1 MYGLNIKFME
11 MNFVTKNNNQF
22 SVEGHSKGLL
32 DIFVQVE
39 ANGET
44 ITNNNKVDYKFHYQK
59 KSKERTT
66 LISFQDQQVVK
77 NIAVPPRSIAKNI
90 IPIQKED
97 LMNVVDPL
105 SSIYYLLFNQ
115 KNNLSCNKQIK
126 VFDGSEVYSLSLS
139 LLETKSKRIH
149 SSKLSYQGSLSSCRL
164 SYKTIS
170 GHEKK
175 DEKKLNKMY
184 VDIYFGKT
192 NKDYIPYYLTNK
204 SGLVTLK
211 MFLRN

>member
-1 MYGLNIKFME
+1 ME
-11 MNFVTKNNNQF
+11 MNFVKKNNNF

-44 ITNNNKVDYKFHYQK
+44 ITSNDKVDYKFHYQK
-59 KSKERTT
+59 KSN
-66 LISFQDQQVVK
+66 QQVVK
-77 NIAVPPRSIAKNI
+77 NIAVPPRSVAKNI
-90 IPIQKED
+90 IPIKKED
-97 LMNVVDPL
+97 LTNVVDPL
-105 SSIYYLLFNQ
+105 SSIDYLLFNQ

-126 VFDGSEVYSLSLS
+126 VFDGSEVYLLSLS
-139 LLETKSKRIH
+139 LLETKSKKIQ